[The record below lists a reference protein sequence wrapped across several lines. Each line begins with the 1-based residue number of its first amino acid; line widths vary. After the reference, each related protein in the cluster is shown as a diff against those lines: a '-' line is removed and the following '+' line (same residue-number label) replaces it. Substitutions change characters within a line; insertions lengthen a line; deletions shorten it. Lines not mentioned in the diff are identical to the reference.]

1 MQRVPKG
8 VWRSSKRLATQILS
22 RLLIRRRRYWDV
34 ITRTIA
40 ARPQQAALGG
50 DPSVAA
56 HVKAYL
62 NVKFYHQGA
71 WEERLE
77 VRNGSFYHELND

>member
-1 MQRVPKG
+1 M
-8 VWRSSKRLATQILS
+8 LNED
-22 RLLIRRRRYWDV
+22 RYWEV

-62 NVKFYHQGA
+62 NVKFYNQGA
-71 WEERLE
+71 WEDRLE
-77 VRNGSFYHELND
+77 VCRTLIFPRI